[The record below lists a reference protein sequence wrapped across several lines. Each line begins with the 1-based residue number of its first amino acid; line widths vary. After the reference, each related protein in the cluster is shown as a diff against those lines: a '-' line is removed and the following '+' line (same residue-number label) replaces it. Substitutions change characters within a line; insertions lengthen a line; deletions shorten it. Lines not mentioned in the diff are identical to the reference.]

1 MTAAISDSA
10 RYIVSVVRVDPGGS
24 SWAYP
29 PLSVTAR
36 SVRGAL
42 TAALVEPLS
51 TWHELDD
58 DEPDTERGQ
67 P

>member
-1 MTAAISDSA
+1 MTAVISDSA
-10 RYIVSVVRVDPGGS
+10 RYVVTVFRVDPVGS
-24 SWAYP
+24 SWVYP

-58 DEPDTERGQ
+58 DEPERGQ
-67 P
+67 E